1 MGRPGYRD
9 LAADRMGK
17 HKGKPCLWCKRP
29 IGNDSYSDGDGR
41 AWCSKLCSM
50 ADEGLLS
57 ADNPIRTDPERQR
70 RAGYWPPYVVP
81 LERAR

>member
-9 LAADRMGK
+9 LAADLQGM

-29 IGNDSYSDGDGR
+29 IAGDSYSDGDGR

-57 ADNPIRTDPERQR
+57 LDNPIRTDPERQR
-70 RAGYWPPYVVP
+70 RAGYRPYIVP
-81 LERAR
+81 LKRAP